1 MTTAA
6 PSITIPH
13 LGTFPL
19 SMLEDFAGLLPIVTK
34 GIGAGKSAEQIKAEL
49 EAAAVPA
56 VLKFAEAAL
65 NIVFPGSGTLLE
77 TVAWLVDNSQGSA
90 GVKTIKGYG
99 PDGSVID
106 IPNPDYH
113 GD

>member
-1 MTTAA
+1 MATT

-19 SMLEDFAGLLPIVTK
+19 SMLEDLASLVPIVTK
-34 GIGAGKSAEQIKAEL
+34 GIGAGKTAEEIKTEL

-56 VLKFAEAAL
+56 VLEFAEGAL
-65 NIVFPGSGTLLE
+65 NIIFPGSGTLLE
-77 TVAWLVDNSQGSA
+77 AVAWLADNSKGSA
-90 GVKTIKGYG
+90 GVKTIPGFG

-106 IPNPDYH
+106 IPNPDYKET
-113 GD
+113 